1 MIKIELSNA
10 SNGVIKKVIDT
21 HSNQD
26 TIENL
31 KVYEIEPEDKPDSFL
46 GIIELLEDVSSDL
59 GLDLG
64 SDFESTQIKMYFDW
78 GEKYQPSLEE
88 VDDRIKGLSA
98 QIKHLKEVKKVL
110 IENANNV

>member
-21 HSNQD
+21 NSNQD
-26 TIENL
+26 LVENL
-31 KVYEIEPEDKPDSFL
+31 KVYEIDSESKPDSFL
-46 GIIELLEDVSSDL
+46 GVIELLDDVSSDL

-64 SDFESTQIKMYFDW
+64 SDFESLQVKMYFDW
-78 GEKYQPSLEE
+78 GEKYVPSLEE
-88 VDDRIKGLSA
+88 VDDRIKGLTA
-98 QIKHLKEVKKVL
+98 QIKHLKEVKKGL